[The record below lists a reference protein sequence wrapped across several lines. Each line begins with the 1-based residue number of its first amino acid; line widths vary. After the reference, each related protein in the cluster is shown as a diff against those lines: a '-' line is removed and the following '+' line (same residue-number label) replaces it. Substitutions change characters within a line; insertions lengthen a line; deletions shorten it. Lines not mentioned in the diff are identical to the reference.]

1 MIKNSHRNVTVLLY
15 PFIASVTIHCNI
27 ASADAPLPLPSV
39 VTICNPSKNH
49 CATTNPTSSK
59 TTLIKQ
65 SSGKTLWS
73 IDRYIRFFQI
83 SNDGQSILAQS
94 DFANLAPTYATN
106 EHVLFEIYR
115 GAKVIQTVKLG
126 ALFESPAKLQRTVS
140 HLSWGWVE
148 KIDENDNAVLS
159 LIDGRKV
166 SYSLITGHRVAQ

>member
-1 MIKNSHRNVTVLLY
+1 MKNRCFDFKNSLIVATLSL
-15 PFIASVTIHCNI
+15 HCNI
-27 ASADAPLPLPSV
+27 ASADAPLPMPRV
-39 VTICNPSKNH
+39 AAVCNAAKSH
-49 CATTNPTSSK
+49 CATTDPSTSK
-59 TTLIKQ
+59 TTLVKQ
-65 SSGKTLWS
+65 SSGATLWAIS
-73 IDRYIRFFQI
+73 RYIRFFQI

-115 GAKVIQTVKLG
+115 EAKVIQTVKLG

-148 KIDENDNAVLS
+148 KIDANDNAILS

-166 SYSLITGHRVAQ
+166 AYSLITGLRAVP